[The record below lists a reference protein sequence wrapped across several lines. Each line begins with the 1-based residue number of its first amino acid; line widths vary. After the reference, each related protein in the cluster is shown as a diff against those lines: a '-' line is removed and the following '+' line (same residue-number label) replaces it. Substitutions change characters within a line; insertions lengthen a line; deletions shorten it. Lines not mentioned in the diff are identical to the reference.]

1 MALTLTTAD
10 SALKEFYLPAVR
22 EQLNMTNWLL
32 MQVEKNSTDIE
43 GRRAVLSLHV
53 GRNPSVGAR
62 VEGAALPGT
71 NSAGST
77 SIGVQDYAEERV
89 PLKYEY
95 GRIQLS
101 GPVIRAMKSDRG
113 SFVRAIESET
123 KGVTND
129 LKKDVNRQLWGDT
142 SGQIDNF
149 AAQGPLNTLT
159 LGAATTRVQQ
169 RQIEVGMVI
178 DIGSA
183 ANSTSVAEFR
193 TVTAVSFATLPGTIT
208 ISGAPVTT
216 ATTDFLYRSGLN
228 PGGSASGV
236 ELTGVQSIVSA
247 SGTLFNVN
255 PTNDAS
261 WASYVDSN
269 GGTLRSI
276 SENLLASVMHNVE
289 IRSGYTAGSSNLW
302 ATSDG
307 VFRAYAN
314 LLTAQKRFS
323 NTLEIK
329 GGFKGLDITA
339 GGGSVPMVWERD
351 APSNTAWYLDTSH
364 LMEFEMSD
372 WDYMDNDG
380 AVLSRRSNIDA
391 YEATL
396 YKYMEFTTDQRNANG
411 RLSDITEA

>member
-193 TVTAVSFATLPGTIT
+193 TVTAVSFATLPEIG
-208 ISGAPVTT
+208 
-216 ATTDFLYRSGLN
+216 R
-228 PGGSASGV
+228 ASC
-236 ELTGVQSIVSA
+236 
-247 SGTLFNVN
+247 
-255 PTNDAS
+255 
-261 WASYVDSN
+261 
-269 GGTLRSI
+269 R
-276 SENLLASVMHNVE
+276 
-289 IRSGYTAGSSNLW
+289 
-302 ATSDG
+302 
-307 VFRAYAN
+307 
-314 LLTAQKRFS
+314 
-323 NTLEIK
+323 
-329 GGFKGLDITA
+329 
-339 GGGSVPMVWERD
+339 ER
-351 APSNTAWYLDTSH
+351 
-364 LMEFEMSD
+364 
-372 WDYMDNDG
+372 
-380 AVLSRRSNIDA
+380 V
-391 YEATL
+391 
-396 YKYMEFTTDQRNANG
+396 
-411 RLSDITEA
+411 